1 MKIRSAAAVASLI
14 VMNLERYAKE
24 AKGRDSLSRHLISVK
39 NVSEAFGY
47 ADGFIAPDALL
58 EFMHE
63 MRQRGYIVFQ
73 PDHSSF
79 AFLQTKATKNW
90 PRLSLSRVLDDLHLS
105 DEEIV
110 RLAET
115 GTTAAFD
122 ERDPETWSNNKL
134 DAYCLVH
141 KLVAPDSEVN
151 RAEMILRCMQH
162 VKLNYANNPHV
173 WTLEELEEYVMINIP
188 KLSPTSLNLSQ
199 LRAAVVRHMRDTGSF
214 K

>member
-47 ADGFIAPDALL
+47 ADGFIAPNALL

-90 PRLSLSRVLDDLHLS
+90 PRLSLSRVLDDLNLS

-115 GTTAAFD
+115 GTTAPFD
-122 ERDPETWSNNKL
+122 ERNPATWSTSKL
-134 DAYCLVH
+134 DAYCLAN
-141 KLVAPDSEVN
+141 KLVAPDSTVD
-151 RAEMILRCMQH
+151 RDKMILLCIEH
-162 VKLNYANNPHV
+162 VTLAYANNPHA
-173 WTLEELEEYVMINIP
+173 WALEELEEYVMINIP